1 MTQTQ
6 NIPIRTKQSKL
17 DQGLTEMPEFVFLSD
32 LVTQISLG
40 DGQDVIAWEWTANE
54 EYSSKSAYTARS
66 MPLPF
71 GRREFFLEKGL

>member
-1 MTQTQ
+1 MSRLTLIDFGQT
-6 NIPIRTKQSKL
+6 
-17 DQGLTEMPEFVFLSD
+17 FVQISLGDAD

-66 MPLPF
+66 MPLRF